1 MTQQEVQEEENKEKI
16 RDQQWKRVR
25 SILRKYSENSLA
37 YLSLEPD
44 KQWFFAEG
52 FEGVASYEIGRAHV

>member
-1 MTQQEVQEEENKEKI
+1 MKQQQENI
-16 RDQQWKRVR
+16 NHDRDQQWKRVR

-44 KQWFFAEG
+44 KQ
-52 FEGVASYEIGRAHV
+52 

>member
-1 MTQQEVQEEENKEKI
+1 MTQQEENKEKI

-44 KQWFFAEG
+44 KQWFF
-52 FEGVASYEIGRAHV
+52 R